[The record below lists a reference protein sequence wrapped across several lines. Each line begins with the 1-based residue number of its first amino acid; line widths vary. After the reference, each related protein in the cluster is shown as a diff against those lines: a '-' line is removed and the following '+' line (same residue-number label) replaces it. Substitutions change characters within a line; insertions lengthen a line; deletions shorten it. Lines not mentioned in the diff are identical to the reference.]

1 MVRMSN
7 GRRHASVILLL
18 VVLALAALAAM
29 TLRTPGVSA
38 QGTYVFGTQVQLVL
52 YGVEQDDAR
61 RATNAVFS
69 RLNQMHAQLHAWRP
83 SELTRLNA
91 ALAAGVPFQASPR
104 LADMLREAQ
113 RLSRQSGGLFDPGI
127 GRLIRLWGFQADQFA
142 VAPPSAQAV
151 NALEN
156 QHASL
161 NDLEI
166 SPSGRVS
173 SRNPGVALDLG
184 GYAKG
189 WSLDEAAVILKSLG
203 VKNAL
208 IDVGGNLLALGSK
221 GDEPWR
227 VGVQNP
233 RHPGSLGTIALRDGE
248 AIGTSGDYDRY
259 FIAGGQRYCHIL
271 DPRNGFPAKASQSAT
286 VLIDPGAHAGAL
298 SDGASKPPFIAGAHR
313 ALSLVQA
320 LGVNKLI
327 LVDGNGAIWVSP
339 AMAGRVT
346 WTDPHTRVHLLG
358 ADPEPHV

>member
-1 MVRMSN
+1 MVRMSI
-7 GRRHASVILLL
+7 GRRHSSVILLL
-18 VVLALAALAAM
+18 VVLALAAM

-52 YGVEQDDAR
+52 YGVEQDNAR
-61 RATNAVFS
+61 RATNAVFA

-83 SELTRLNA
+83 SDLTRLNA
-91 ALAAGVPFQASPR
+91 ALAGGAPFQASPR
-104 LADMLREAQ
+104 LANMLREAQ
-113 RLSRQSGGLFDPGI
+113 RLSRLSGGLFDPGI

-161 NDLEI
+161 NDLDI
-166 SPSGRVS
+166 SPSGRIRS
-173 SRNPGVALDLG
+173 SNPGVALDLG

-189 WSLDEAAVILKSLG
+189 WSLDEAAVILKRLG

-233 RHPGSLGTIALRDGE
+233 RHPGSLGTRPFCKYLCPLGAGLAIPSWLRLLPLRRKPGCATCHACAVGCGSQAIDEQGRIDQKECLMCLDCMVMYYDEHSCPPLSQERKRRLKAGE
-248 AIGTSGDYDRY
+248 PLTEVDKSGDY
-259 FIAGGQRYCHIL
+259 IPI
-271 DPRNGFPAKASQSAT
+271 
-286 VLIDPGAHAGAL
+286 
-298 SDGASKPPFIAGAHR
+298 KP
-313 ALSLVQA
+313 L
-320 LGVNKLI
+320 
-327 LVDGNGAIWVSP
+327 
-339 AMAGRVT
+339 
-346 WTDPHTRVHLLG
+346 
-358 ADPEPHV
+358 